1 MSRFL
6 NKEIK
11 NMSSCRRIFLSNQ
24 ALMK

>member
-11 NMSSCRRIFLSNQ
+11 NMSSCRIIFLSNQ